1 MLVTSGLIDAGRI
14 LWGER
19 TTRFGGRRFTH
30 PRVDTAALAGS
41 LERWVR
47 QRLVPK
53 VVLAT
58 QTKVLEAA
66 VDLDGAW
73 VPSTPVISVHADG
86 ADLWKIAAALTAPA
100 VSAWALQRHA
110 GAALHPDAIKLS
122 ARQVLEVPLPVDEPA
137 WREGAA
143 AMAAG
148 RILDAGAAMSRAY
161 RSTDDVFEWW
171 QGRLPRTARGY

>member
-1 MLVTSGLIDAGRI
+1 MRDGSSGVSARPGSAD
-14 LWGER
+14 
-19 TTRFGGRRFTH
+19 GGSPIPGST
-30 PRVDTAALAGS
+30 TAALDGA

-148 RILDAGAAMSRAY
+148 RILEAGAAMTRAY
-161 RSTDDVFEWW
+161 GSTDDVFEWW
-171 QGRLPRTARGY
+171 RGRLPRAARGY